1 MKSLLKFL
9 AALIVTASTFMV
21 GIFCMVEIGTVSFIA
36 ILIPPLFAFV
46 GFALINWILKLVKFK
61 FVLAGMSLYWLVAGI
76 IALSSYILFS
86 FM

>member
-1 MKSLLKFL
+1 MKSLFKIL
-9 AALIVTASTFMV
+9 AAIIVTASTFMV
-21 GIFCMVEIGTVSFIA
+21 GIFCMVEIGLVSFMA
-36 ILIPPLFAFV
+36 ILTPPLFAFV

-61 FVLAGMSLYWLVAGI
+61 FVLAGLSLYWLFAGI